1 MWRAYP
7 KRKAVG
13 AWHATALKAA
23 RSVGSLLN
31 SGDGAHRP
39 KSSRGPRCAR
49 EFTLVVAVRV
59 GNIVACFWKR
69 CIRFISFTDVPTL
82 SLPLARVPHRRRNE
96 DFARPNRA
104 FSFSSAAPVVP
115 VRGSLLYPI
124 VLPPTITPLPTAED
138 DKSRKRTSPATPGQR
153 YEYCL
158 VAPRNRGFRT
168 SLAPLSPP
176 APVSL

>member
-1 MWRAYP
+1 MWQAHP
-7 KRKAVG
+7 KKKG
-13 AWHATALKAA
+13 SWCLA
-23 RSVGSLLN
+23 RNCLESCSICRSLLN

-69 CIRFISFTDVPTL
+69 FIRFISFTDVPTL

-104 FSFSSAAPVVP
+104 FSFSNAAPVVP

-138 DKSRKRTSPATPGQR
+138 DKSRKRTSPAMPGQR

-176 APVSL
+176 DPVSL